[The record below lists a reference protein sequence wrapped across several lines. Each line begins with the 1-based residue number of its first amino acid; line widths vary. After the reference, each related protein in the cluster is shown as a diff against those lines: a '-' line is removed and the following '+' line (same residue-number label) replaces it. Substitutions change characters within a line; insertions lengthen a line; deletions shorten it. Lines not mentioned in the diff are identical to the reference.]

1 MTFVS
6 RLALL
11 LAASV
16 VTAIVAT
23 AVIAFGAS
31 DRVSQEIERARVANL
46 LAAIKQN
53 AEASLSIG
61 LALDQI
67 ATLQNR
73 IEREKAGDPSILAI
87 EVFNPSGRAV
97 YSTDVSVAGESVPA
111 DWVRQLSGAGT
122 WRTTE
127 RGETVFGSHFENDL
141 GVAGGISVTV
151 SDEARSA
158 RSDRLGLDLLIRTGL
173 LSLAASVA
181 AIIAALVFVHM
192 LTRPFDRV
200 TKVLRGEGGST
211 GDDGGLTPLAE
222 ATVKSWRDAEARVD
236 RGLGQ
241 LGALDD
247 AA

>member
-1 MTFVS
+1 MR
-6 RLALL
+6 RLGDDSQW
-11 LAASV
+11 AA
-16 VTAIVAT
+16 A
-23 AVIAFGAS
+23 
-31 DRVSQEIERARVANL
+31 
-46 LAAIKQN
+46 
-53 AEASLSIG
+53 
-61 LALDQI
+61 
-67 ATLQNR
+67 
-73 IEREKAGDPSILAI
+73 
-87 EVFNPSGRAV
+87 
-97 YSTDVSVAGESVPA
+97 
-111 DWVRQLSGAGT
+111 
-122 WRTTE
+122 E
-127 RGETVFGSHFENDL
+127 RGDTVFGTRFENDL

-173 LSLAASVA
+173 LSLFGSIA
-181 AIIAALVFVHM
+181 AILAAVVFVHM

-200 TKVLRGEGGST
+200 AKVLRAEGAFT